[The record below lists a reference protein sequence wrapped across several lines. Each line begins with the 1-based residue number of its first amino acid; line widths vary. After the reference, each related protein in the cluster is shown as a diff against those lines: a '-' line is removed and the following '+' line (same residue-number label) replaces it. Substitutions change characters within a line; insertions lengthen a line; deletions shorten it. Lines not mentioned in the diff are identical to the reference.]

1 MNSSRRYFLKV
12 AGLSAFAL
20 AGGAGAAMAA
30 AKPGA
35 APAGAGSY
43 EAAGKALK
51 AGRWAMVIDTRKIN
65 TVEQMRKVINA
76 CHSYH
81 NVPDIPGTQEVKWLW
96 DDTYHHAFADEVH
109 PVLPAR
115 VEESRFFMLCNQCE
129 NPSCV
134 RVCPVKA
141 TYKTEQGLVA
151 IDYHR
156 CIGCRFCMAG
166 CPYGARSFNYMDPRK
181 YLSDPVPN
189 PKYPTRMP
197 GVVEKC
203 SFCVERLAVGLQP
216 ACVEASGGAIL
227 FGDLNDPQSVVRK
240 ALAENYSIRRKPS
253 LGTQPGVYYLV

>member
-156 CIGCRFCMAG
+156 CIGCMAA
-166 CPYGARSFNYMDPRK
+166 CPYGSRSFNFQDPRPFLK
-181 YLSDPVPN
+181 ELN
-189 PKYPTRMP
+189 AAYPTRMR

-203 SFCVERLAVGLQP
+203 TFCAERLEKGLLP
-216 ACVEASGGAIL
+216 VCVEASEGAIL
-227 FGDLNDPQSVVRK
+227 FGDLRDPDSVVSK

-253 LGTQPGVYYLV
+253 LGTDPGVYYII

>member
-30 AKPGA
+30 GSAP
-35 APAGAGSY
+35 APAGRGSY
-43 EAAGKALK
+43 EASEKALK
-51 AGRWAMVIDTRKIN
+51 AGRWAMVIDTRKLN
-65 TVEQMRKVINA
+65 TVERMRKVIDA
-76 CHSYH
+76 CH
-81 NVPDIPGTQEVKWLW
+81 
-96 DDTYHHAFADEVH
+96 EVH

-115 VEESRFFMLCNQCE
+115 VEESRFFMLCNHCE

-156 CIGCRFCMAG
+156 CIGCRFCMAA
-166 CPYGARSFNYMDPRK
+166 CPYGSRSFNFQDPRPFIK
-181 YLSDPVPN
+181 DLN
-189 PKYPTRMP
+189 PAYPTRMR

-203 SFCVERLAVGLQP
+203 TFCAERLEKGLLP
-216 ACVEASGGAIL
+216 VCVEASEGAIL
-227 FGDLNDPQSVVRK
+227 FGDLRDPDSVVSK

-253 LGTQPGVYYLV
+253 LGTDPGVYYII

>member
-20 AGGAGAAMAA
+20 AGGA
-30 AKPGA
+30 GA

-156 CIGCRFCMAG
+156 CIGWPPAPTARAALTSRIPVLSSRSSTPPTPHACAVWWKSVPSVRSALRKVCFRFVWK
-166 CPYGARSFNYMDPRK
+166 P
-181 YLSDPVPN
+181 
-189 PKYPTRMP
+189 PKGPSSSATCATPTP
-197 GVVEKC
+197 W
-203 SFCVERLAVGLQP
+203 
-216 ACVEASGGAIL
+216 
-227 FGDLNDPQSVVRK
+227 
-240 ALAENYSIRRKPS
+240 
-253 LGTQPGVYYLV
+253 

>member
-30 AKPGA
+30 GSGS
-35 APAGAGSY
+35 APAGRGSY
-43 EAAGKALK
+43 EASEKALK
-51 AGRWAMVIDTRKIN
+51 AGRWAMVIDTRKLN
-65 TVEQMRKVINA
+65 TVERMRKVIDA
-76 CHSYH
+76 CHKYH

-96 DDTYHHAFADEVH
+96 DDTYHHAFSDEVH
-109 PVLPAR
+109 PVLPTR
-115 VEESRFFMLCNQCE
+115 VEESRFFMLCNHCE

-156 CIGCRFCMAG
+156 CIGCRFCMAA
-166 CPYGARSFNYMDPRK
+166 CPYGSRSFNFQDPRPFIK
-181 YLSDPVPN
+181 DLN
-189 PKYPTRMP
+189 PAYPTRMR

-203 SFCVERLAVGLQP
+203 TFCAERLEKGLLP
-216 ACVEASGGAIL
+216 VCVEASEGAIL
-227 FGDLNDPQSVVRK
+227 FGDLRDPDSVVSK

-253 LGTQPGVYYLV
+253 LGTDPGVYYII

>member
-30 AKPGA
+30 AKSGA

-43 EAAGKALK
+43 EAADKALK

-65 TVEQMRKVINA
+65 TVEQMRKVIDA

-81 NVPDIPGTQEVKWLW
+81 NVPHIPGTQEVKWLW

-109 PVLPAR
+109 PVLPTR

-156 CIGCRFCMAG
+156 CIGCRFCRVNCFYDAITMIQ
-166 CPYGARSFNYMDPRK
+166 RDRK
-181 YLSDPVPN
+181 
-189 PKYPTRMP
+189 
-197 GVVEKC
+197 E
-203 SFCVERLAVGLQP
+203 
-216 ACVEASGGAIL
+216 EA
-227 FGDLNDPQSVVRK
+227 
-240 ALAENYSIRRKPS
+240 
-253 LGTQPGVYYLV
+253 